1 MGWNVSAT
9 GATLNPDDVAFPCG
23 YVAYSYFNGKGLKA
37 MVDTYA
43 SLQSQNGTAF
53 SISESGIA
61 WSVDLTNTKNW
72 DLTKQKFSIEN
83 EHWLVWLRPSVR
95 KDFYKLWGI
104 INQGMPAGQYSIVI
118 TNSNN
123 LLIVDYPIS
132 FGQKWL
138 QFTSAD
144 VFGSNHSTLAI
155 AYLVA
160 AGVSLV
166 LMITFCIIFVKE
178 RVETEA
184 KRRQLQLRNAI

>member
-1 MGWNVSAT
+1 
-9 GATLNPDDVAFPCG
+9 
-23 YVAYSYFNGKGLKA
+23 
-37 MVDTYA
+37 
-43 SLQSQNGTAF
+43 
-53 SISESGIA
+53 
-61 WSVDLTNTKNW
+61 
-72 DLTKQKFSIEN
+72 
-83 EHWLVWLRPSVR
+83 
-95 KDFYKLWGI
+95 
-104 INQGMPAGQYSIVI
+104 MPAGQYSIVI

>member
-1 MGWNVSAT
+1 
-9 GATLNPDDVAFPCG
+9 
-23 YVAYSYFNGKGLKA
+23 